1 MKKTLILLIAVF
13 LLVGCERPATLT
25 DWSPINGTK
34 PAIPTAEVPVN
45 TPVAPILGMV
55 ASETPL
61 IPPPPLDW
69 TSLPTQLP
77 ASMKGYELV
86 SWQTGT
92 DWNFTLVT
100 GTNREKTFEELLSPE
115 SSVTDGGFVKI
126 TVAGLDEI
134 KKALSLLPAGEEVY
148 WSGMDLSGQVPSG
161 TVYFTYPPQAVIAE
175 LQAYCTLN
183 NIKLITLQTPE

>member
-1 MKKTLILLIAVF
+1 MKKTLILLTAMF

-34 PAIPTAEVPVN
+34 SAIPTTEVPVN

-55 ASETPL
+55 ASETPVMT
-61 IPPPPLDW
+61 PPPLDW
-69 TSLPTQLP
+69 ATLPTQLP

-115 SSVTDGGFVKI
+115 STVTDDGFVKI

-134 KKALSLLPAGEEVY
+134 KKALSLLPAGEQVY

-161 TVYFTYPPQAVIAE
+161 TIYFSYPPQAVITE

-183 NIKLITLQTPE
+183 DITLITLQIPE